1 MISKDI
7 QFFYGRENPYK
18 YLSKMS
24 EFYVQKIFIKKNFLL
39 NIKPQLLK
47 IAVYLKKKKENL
59 SFLLPKERRFILYFL

>member
-1 MISKDI
+1 
-7 QFFYGRENPYK
+7 
-18 YLSKMS
+18 MS